1 MPAIADWQHRAT
13 DNPELIK
20 TLWGDNQYNIGVV
33 PAKSGCFVLDV
44 DGPLGAA
51 ALARVERDHKPLPS
65 TLTVQTPRGPD
76 HRHLWFVGHAPST
89 VAKLCEKLDTR
100 GENAGKFGY
109 VLVPPSVTPQGS
121 YDYIG
126 DTDEIAEAPEWI
138 TTKLAGQR
146 EAHAAAEAVTPDAPH
161 NVDRAK
167 AYLDASP
174 AAVEGQGG
182 DDCTY
187 RVVCGLRDFGL
198 TPPMAMRLLKAH
210 FNPRCEPPW
219 DEEDLAAK
227 IEHAWEYAQNEAG
240 AYGETH
246 SALEKFAHF
255 SAGLGDGH
263 AAGGDQ
269 FPGLSRKRF
278 TLMDEAEM
286 ANLKPANWL
295 LKDIMQEKSLCL
307 MYGPYESYKSFLALD
322 IALTLASG
330 CSGWECPSRISVP
343 VVYAPSE
350 GQVGIA
356 LQRKPAWRLAHG
368 IENVLPFYAFEDV
381 PHVNS
386 SEDMVLFAQGILAK
400 DVKPALIVIDTV
412 ANALVGLDE
421 DTKGMGLFVDAMK
434 TLRDIFGCAILAVH
448 HTGQDTR
455 RGPRGG
461 SALPAGFDTILEVE
475 GQQATRTVSV
485 TIRKQK
491 DALKRTKPFYFRGDV
506 VGPSLVF
513 SPIEPKAYKAIN
525 SEDETL
531 GAPKIMA
538 ALQHLGAIS
547 PARAVTTHVL
557 AHQVCPALDGDT
569 HETHERATKGIGLE
583 LVKRAKGV
591 LAAFA
596 VTKGRA
602 DPMWSLPGLHLATG
616 TDEF

>member
-1 MPAIADWQHRAT
+1 MPAIADWQNRAT

-20 TLWGDNQYNIGVV
+20 TLWSDNLYNIGVV
-33 PAKSGCFVLDV
+33 PAKSGWFVLDV
-44 DGPLGAA
+44 DGPLGAQV
-51 ALARVERDHKPLPS
+51 LERLERADKPLPN
-65 TLTVQTPRGPD
+65 TLTVQTPRGSG

-89 VAKLCEKLDTR
+89 VAKLGEKLDTR

-146 EAHAAAEAVTPDAPH
+146 EAHAAVAGLTNDTEHNIRRAV
-161 NVDRAK
+161 
-167 AYLDASP
+167 AYLLASP
-174 AAVEGQGG
+174 AAIEGQGG
-182 DDCTY
+182 DDQTY
-187 RVVCGLRDFGL
+187 RTVAGIRDFGL
-198 TPPMAMRLLKAH
+198 SPECAVRLLAEH
-210 FNPRCEPPW
+210 YNPRCVPPW
-219 DEEDLAAK
+219 TEEELKAK

-240 AYGETH
+240 AYAE
-246 SALEKFAHF
+246 AKPAVEEFAHF
-255 SAGLGDGH
+255 RPEQRPVQL
-263 AAGGDQ
+263 
-269 FPGLSRKRF
+269 PGLSRKRF

-286 ANLKPANWL
+286 AELKPANWL

-322 IALTLASG
+322 LALTLASG
-330 CSGWECPSRISVP
+330 VGGWECPVRPRLP

-356 LQRKPAWRLAHG
+356 LQRKPAWRMAHD
-368 IENVLPFYAFEDV
+368 IAEVLPFYAFEDV

-386 SEDMVLFAQGILAK
+386 SDDMILFAEGIRAK
-400 DVKPALIVIDTV
+400 GVSPALIVIDTV

-448 HTGQDTR
+448 HTGQDVR

-461 SALPAGFDTILEVE
+461 TALPAGFDTILEVE

-569 HETHERATKGIGLE
+569 HETHERAMKGIGLE

-596 VTKGRA
+596 ITKGRA
-602 DPMWSLPGLHLATG
+602 EPTWALPGLHLATG